1 MVVNIDHHI
10 KHMDDD
16 FLVMLRDRNVEVA
29 EQHQRNADHMRE
41 IVAAMDAEI
50 ERRGL
55 NAV

>member
-1 MVVNIDHHI
+1 MAVNIDFHLRG
-10 KHMDDD
+10 MSDDY
-16 FLVMLRDRNVEVA
+16 LLTLRDRNEEVA
-29 EQHQRNADHMRE
+29 EQHQRNADQMRE